1 MRRFFYLRSCDTCK
15 RILNELPMDES
26 ISQID
31 IKKNPITV
39 SQLEVL
45 YKMVGSYEALVNKR
59 AQLFKKITLK
69 DVKLNEQKYKSLLLE
84 HYTFLKRPVLLYD
97 GHIFV
102 GNSSKTI
109 SAAKSFL
116 NEQ

>member
-1 MRRFFYLRSCDTCK
+1 MRRFFYLSSCNTCK

-45 YKMVGSYEALVNKR
+45 YKMVGSYEALINKR
-59 AQLFKKITLK
+59 AQLFKKLSPK

>member
-1 MRRFFYLRSCDTCK
+1 MKKFFYLSTCNTCK
-15 RILNELPMDES
+15 KILNELHIDES

-39 SQLEVL
+39 SQVEVL

-59 AQLFKKITLK
+59 AQLFKKLTQK

-84 HYTFLKRPVLLYD
+84 HYTFLKRPVLLYEE
-97 GHIFV
+97 HVFV

>member
-1 MRRFFYLRSCDTCK
+1 MRKFFYLSSCNTCK
-15 RILNELPMDES
+15 KILNELHIDKS

-39 SQLEVL
+39 SQVEVL
-45 YKMVGSYEALVNKR
+45 YKMVGSYEFLVNKR
-59 AQLFKKITLK
+59 AQLFKKLTLK

-84 HYTFLKRPVLLYD
+84 HYTFLKRPVLLYE

>member
-1 MRRFFYLRSCDTCK
+1 
-15 RILNELPMDES
+15 
-26 ISQID
+26 
-31 IKKNPITV
+31 
-39 SQLEVL
+39 
-45 YKMVGSYEALVNKR
+45 MVGSYEALVNKR

>member
-1 MRRFFYLRSCDTCK
+1 MRRFFYLSSCNTCK
-15 RILNELPMDES
+15 RILNELHMDQS

-45 YKMVGSYEALVNKR
+45 YKMVGSYETLVNKR

-69 DVKLNEQKYKSLLLE
+69 DVELNEQKYKSLLL
-84 HYTFLKRPVLLYD
+84 
-97 GHIFV
+97 
-102 GNSSKTI
+102 
-109 SAAKSFL
+109 
-116 NEQ
+116 

>member
-1 MRRFFYLRSCDTCK
+1 MLSPKSTFKNYGKEIKVLDPVLAALK
-15 RILNELPMDES
+15 KQEQEVDS
-26 ISQID
+26 I
-31 IKKNPITV
+31 V

-59 AQLFKKITLK
+59 AQLFKKLTLK

>member
-1 MRRFFYLRSCDTCK
+1 MRRFFYLSSCDTCK

-45 YKMVGSYEALVNKR
+45 YKMVGSYEALINKR
-59 AQLFKKITLK
+59 AQLFKKLSLK
-69 DVKLNEQKYKSLLLE
+69 DVKLNE